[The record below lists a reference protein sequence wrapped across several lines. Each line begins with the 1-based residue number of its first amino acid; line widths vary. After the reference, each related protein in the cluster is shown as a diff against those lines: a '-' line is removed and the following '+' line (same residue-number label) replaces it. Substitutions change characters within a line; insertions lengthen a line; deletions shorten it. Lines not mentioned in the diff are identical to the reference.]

1 MHVSLVHNPGSG
13 DEQPRAEELVEW
25 LRAAGH
31 EVAYQDMGHQVA
43 RSLAQPGD
51 IVMIAGGDGTV
62 ADLCMRMVRRGVPL
76 AILPLGTSNNIA
88 NAMKVK
94 GHPQDLVAA
103 LSTMKPHRL
112 DVGFAKT
119 EAALG
124 GFVEAVGLGM
134 FANMLIDAYSGA
146 PEPTADVSNGI
157 KMLTRA
163 LERTQPFTCEIVMDG
178 ETVTGE
184 YLLVEVMNIDAIGAR
199 VVFAPDA
206 DPGDGKL
213 DIVLLEAT
221 DRALFQGYLER
232 RKEGHFE
239 PPPASHRRR
248 VTEVTLRWRGAEMHL
263 DDQPWPPNE
272 LGKSRA
278 DDEQTVT
285 IGISDTPLE
294 VLSPAKA
301 AEPSP

>member
-1 MHVSLVHNPGSG
+1 MHVSLVHNAGSG
-13 DEQPRAEELVEW
+13 AEQPRADELVEW

-31 EVAYQDMGHQVA
+31 EVAYQEMGHQVA

-51 IVMIAGGDGTV
+51 IVVVAGGDGTV
-62 ADLCMRMVRRGVPL
+62 ADLCMRMVGRGVPL
-76 AILPLGTSNNIA
+76 GILPLGTSNNIA

-94 GHPQDLVAA
+94 GHPKDLVDA
-103 LSTMKPHRL
+103 LATMKPRRL

-119 EAALG
+119 ETALG

-134 FANMLIDAYSGA
+134 FANMLIDAYSRPA
-146 PEPTADVSNGI
+146 EPTADVTNGI

-163 LERTQPFTCEIVMDG
+163 LEKTEPFLCEVVMDG
-178 ETVTGE
+178 ASVSGE

-213 DIVLLEAT
+213 DVVLLEAG

-248 VTEVTLRWRGAEMHL
+248 VTEVTLRWRGAAMHL

-272 LGKSRA
+272 VGQSVVGA
-278 DDEQTVT
+278 GTVT
-285 IGISDTPLE
+285 IGLAETPLQ
-294 VLSPAKA
+294 VLAP
-301 AEPSP
+301 